1 MLWPLRRTVWR
12 FHKKK
17 KKAQR
22 EPPHDPAIPLLGTYL
37 GKNMAKRVHAPQC
50 LQRRASSSKTW
61 KRPRGPLTEER
72 MKRMH
77 AYTIKCLSV
86 IRNNA
91 ITLPAATRRDLESV
105 TLSEV
110 RQTEERDHATSLIHE
125 I

>member
-1 MLWPLRRTVWR
+1 
-12 FHKKK
+12 
-17 KKAQR
+17 
-22 EPPHDPAIPLLGTYL
+22 
-37 GKNMAKRVHAPQC
+37 
-50 LQRRASSSKTW
+50 
-61 KRPRGPLTEER
+61 